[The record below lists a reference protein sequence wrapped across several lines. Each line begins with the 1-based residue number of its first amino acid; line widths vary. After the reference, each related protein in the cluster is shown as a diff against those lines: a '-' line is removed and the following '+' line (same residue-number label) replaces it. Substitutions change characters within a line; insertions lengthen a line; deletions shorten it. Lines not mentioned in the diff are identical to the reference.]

1 MQGVDQRS
9 PVVMTRAGLED
20 EIVILAAVI
29 AAAVSVAAVP
39 AHVVVANLLGLH
51 SRVEERGRCRKHS
64 LIDEVGGMWGST
76 AAGCGEGVI
85 PNC

>member
-51 SRVEERGRCRKHS
+51 Y
-64 LIDEVGGMWGST
+64 
-76 AAGCGEGVI
+76 
-85 PNC
+85 

>member
-20 EIVILAAVI
+20 VLAAVI

-51 SRVEERGRCRKHS
+51 Y
-64 LIDEVGGMWGST
+64 
-76 AAGCGEGVI
+76 
-85 PNC
+85 